1 MRKIGVSL
9 VFVALIQILL
19 GLFIVYGSI
28 TLYSFSLV
36 FKFVF
41 SADPLLQALTVV
53 LGSLLFG
60 SGLMFLGL
68 SKRFF

>member
-1 MRKIGVSL
+1 L
-9 VFVALIQILL
+9 LQILL

-36 FKFVF
+36 FFVVAF

-68 SKRFF
+68 SKRFFY